1 MKTVYSLFEN
11 SILSFFIEMTYTK
24 ELILSQ
30 QALLYKFPFPSI
42 MKTMTKL
49 SCTTKGAF
57 GYTC

>member
-30 QALLYKFPFPSI
+30 QALLYKLPIPIYNENHDKAI
-42 MKTMTKL
+42 M
-49 SCTTKGAF
+49 
-57 GYTC
+57 YN